1 MSVDEERKVGMGAR
15 VDAAEGG
22 AHPFLTAHFLTPPP
36 VFVFN
41 PRHSRRPWVHS
52 LLVQKGGG
60 ACCFPSVSRSLSVAT
75 RTISNILDPP
85 RGEAVVVAVYS
96 TVLPSLLPCAQ
107 LCVAN
112 AAPRGSVTLT
122 CVHAIIPRSSA
133 QGASTLS
140 FTPPPTTGYR
150 STASYQSARASVRNH
165 SPSFFLLYQK

>member
-1 MSVDEERKVGMGAR
+1 MRGWTPR
-15 VDAAEGG
+15 RAE
-22 AHPFLTAHFLTPPP
+22 PIL
-36 VFVFN
+36 
-41 PRHSRRPWVHS
+41 S
-52 LLVQKGGG
+52 LLRTFLPLRRCSYSTLGTVGVRGYTVCSYKKVVARAAFLQCLVRSPLQRG
-60 ACCFPSVSRSLSVAT
+60 PSPTSSILS
-75 RTISNILDPP
+75 